1 MEIGLWV
8 AAIVVFLI
16 VEALTPSLVSIWF
29 AVGSLAALAVAVFG
43 GNIYLQLIVFLVVSA
58 LCVLLL
64 RKYYKKSGV
73 SKKLPD
79 ASERFIGAE
88 LIITEEVDN
97 LRETGLA
104 KISGVEWRLK
114 SETGEIL
121 PVGVSVSVTA
131 IEGVKLIVKLKED

>member
-43 GNIYLQLIVFLVVSA
+43 GNIYLQLIAFLVVSA

-64 RKYYKKSGV
+64 RKYYKKSGA

-79 ASERFIGAE
+79 PSERFIGAE
-88 LIITEEVDN
+88 VIVTEEVDN

-121 PVGVSVSVTA
+121 PSGLPVTVTA